1 MATYKKRG
9 AKKTQNTKD
18 SQATE
23 SRTEEVF
30 SNLDTGASRL
40 EHWIATYQRQIFGII
55 FGIIIVV
62 LGYLGYQSLILN
74 PKIDE
79 ANTEIFQAQ
88 DFFEKGL
95 ADEDL
100 RDSLFQNALNGA
112 NGKYGFLDIIDNYGG
127 TPAANLA
134 TYSSGM
140 IYLHLGEFELA
151 IDFLEDFDS
160 SDPLL
165 SPLALGGIGDAF
177 AELEQLSSA
186 LNYYQKALSFSDNK
200 ITYPRYLRKAGLVAL
215 SLGDKKTA
223 KSYFT
228 ILKDEFSDGVDA
240 KHIDALLGKAS
251 I

>member
-40 EHWIATYQRQIFGII
+40 EHWIATYQRQIFGLI

-186 LNYYQKALSFSDNK
+186 LSYYQKALSFSDNK

-240 KHIDALLGKAS
+240 KYIDALLGKAS
-251 I
+251 M